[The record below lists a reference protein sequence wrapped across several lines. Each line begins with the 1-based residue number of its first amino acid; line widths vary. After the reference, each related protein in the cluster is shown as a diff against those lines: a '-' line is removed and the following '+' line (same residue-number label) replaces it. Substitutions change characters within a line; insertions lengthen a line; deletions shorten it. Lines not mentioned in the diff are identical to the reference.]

1 MRIVLDASPL
11 ICMAKLDA
19 FDAISNAGHTAA
31 VPLSVYTEAARPE
44 LAFRHPEIAT
54 VQRLREE
61 SGLDVITLEPSEAAM
76 ASDLADRYGGLHAG
90 ELDVLALGHARG
102 WPVSLHERQA
112 SRLATSLGLATIHV
126 VELLFAGT
134 SDLDLLERRVRHFA
148 RLTNLTMNDLDSLLS
163 LIRERR

>member
-1 MRIVLDASPL
+1 VLIVLDASPL
-11 ICMAKLDA
+11 IYMAKLDA
-19 FDAISNAGHTAA
+19 FDALSNAGHTAA

-61 SGLDVITLEPSEAAM
+61 SGLEVITLEPPEASM
-76 ASDLADRYGGLHAG
+76 ASELAERYGGLHAG
-90 ELDVLALGHARG
+90 ELDVLALGLARG
-102 WPVSLHERQA
+102 WTVCLHERQA
-112 SRLATSLGLATIHV
+112 SRLAAALGLGAIHV

-134 SDLDLLERRVRHFA
+134 ADLDLLDQRVRHFA
-148 RLTNLTMNDLDSLLS
+148 RLTNLTINDLDSLLS

>member
-11 ICMAKLDA
+11 IYMVKLDA
-19 FDAISNAGHTAA
+19 FDAVSRAGHSA
-31 VPLSVYTEAARPE
+31 VVPQSVYSEAARPE
-44 LAFRHPEIAT
+44 LAFRHPEIGT
-54 VQRLREE
+54 IQRLREE
-61 SGLDVITLEPSEAAM
+61 GELEVIALEPSEATM

-90 ELDVLALGHARG
+90 ELDVLALGLARG
-102 WPVSLHERQA
+102 WTVCLHERQA